1 MQCINS
7 AGPIFSPFVIH
18 ILSVFYE
25 QSWCST
31 VEYYTFGDG
40 KLPNYYLSFCIL
52 HLLEFIAN
60 YYIWNS
66 ETKMRINGF
75 VVCVCVCGYIFRSS
89 NEMFRFNW
97 TELMFSALIKETNS
111 ELAFSHER
119 FDLVTQTKDKR
130 QSAPM
135 KLIFLQWICCVLPAA
150 CLFHAIFHRSGVLMK
165 YLRTMHWLVMRSLIP
180 RSKCYSLHNNNR

>member
-1 MQCINS
+1 M
-7 AGPIFSPFVIH
+7 VLYRW
-18 ILSVFYE
+18 ILYIWRWQIAQLLFE
-25 QSWCST
+25 LLHT
-31 VEYYTFGDG
+31 
-40 KLPNYYLSFCIL
+40 SFIRIYCELL
-52 HLLEFIAN
+52 HLKFRNEN
-60 YYIWNS
+60 ENQW
-66 ETKMRINGF
+66 
-75 VVCVCVCGYIFRSS
+75 VCCVCVCGYIFRSS